1 MGRFRRTRSAVVSA
15 AAAGVVC
22 LLATTATAVPRFV
35 TALSAS
41 GQACGSDQHLSR
53 TFPTGTGWDL
63 CWSTGQEGLILRQVQ
78 FTGRDG
84 ARHLVLNQVALAE
97 MVVSYDD
104 GSSFDL
110 DVAGYG
116 FDHLLPQRR
125 EDCPSGDVLTAGTG
139 PGILCLATA
148 TRAPALRTD
157 EVSASGQDLQLSV
170 VSEAA
175 WYKYVSRYTP
185 SDDGT
190 IRLEIGDTGT
200 LSPYL
205 SDDTSTGW
213 RIGADPHQ
221 VATAHTHAAYWRL
234 DFNVD
239 GRPDRQAAQQ
249 VEQIDSPDAGTS
261 VRPLAITPITGET
274 AARAANSRMW
284 AVTAIGETSANGQH
298 PSWQLRLDGLDH
310 YTGPAES
317 QAYTADDVYFT
328 ELHDC
333 ERFIDANYANDCA
346 RSLDTYL
353 NAEHLTH
360 PVVWARVDFHHLP
373 RQEDTPVM
381 STHWQGFSIA
391 PRDVFTANPI
401 TPRHH

>member
-1 MGRFRRTRSAVVSA
+1 MGHSLRPRFALVLA

-22 LLATTATAVPRFV
+22 LLATTAAAVPRV
-35 TALSAS
+35 LTALAAS
-41 GQACGSDQHLSR
+41 SDTCGPDQALSH
-53 TFPTGTGWDL
+53 TFPAGTSWDL
-63 CWSTGQEGLILRQVQ
+63 CWSTGQEGLILRRVR

-84 ARHLVLNQVALAE
+84 ARHLVLNQASLAE
-97 MVVSYDD
+97 MLVSYDD
-104 GSSFDL
+104 GSAFDL

-116 FDHLLPQRR
+116 FDHFLPQRHR
-125 EDCPSGDVLTAGTG
+125 DCPSGDVLAEGTG
-139 PGILCLATA
+139 PGILCSATT

-157 EVSASGQDLQLSV
+157 DVSATGQDLQLSV

-175 WYKYVSRYTP
+175 WYKYVSRYTL

-190 IRLEIGDTGT
+190 IRPEIGATGT

-213 RIGADPHQ
+213 RIGKDPHQ

-234 DFNVD
+234 DFDVD
-239 GRPDRQAAQQ
+239 GRPDHQATQQ
-249 VEQIDSPDAGTS
+249 IDQIDSPDTGTS
-261 VRPLAITPITGET
+261 VRPLTITPVTTET
-274 AARAANSRMW
+274 ATRAANSRMW
-284 AVTAIGETSANGQH
+284 AVTATGETSANGRH

-310 YTGPAES
+310 YTGPRDS
-317 QAYTADDVYFT
+317 QAYTAEDIYFT
-328 ELHDC
+328 QFHDC

-360 PVVWARVDFHHLP
+360 PVVWARVDFHHIP
-373 RQEDTPVM
+373 RQEDAPAM
-381 STHWQGFSIA
+381 STHWQGFTIA
-391 PRDVFTANPI
+391 PRDLFGANPI